1 MRLPYAPTSAP
12 PSAPQSTHDTYNR
25 IALRRQPRPLIPLD
39 LTLLHSPAVA
49 DGYNAFVGAI
59 RTATIIPAAILE
71 LAVCR
76 VAVLTNAVW
85 EWEAHSKLAIK
96 AGVSRQILEQILEL
110 DKGVGESRNWEMVG
124 DLEEAVLRYVDAVTM
139 VVNVDDLTWERLQI
153 AFEQKGWAEREL
165 VELTIA
171 VAGYNAVSRILVP
184 LNVGERNGFVMR
196 VPDEE
201 E

>member
-1 MRLPYAPTSAP
+1 
-12 PSAPQSTHDTYNR
+12 
-25 IALRRQPRPLIPLD
+25 
-39 LTLLHSPAVA
+39 
-49 DGYNAFVGAI
+49 
-59 RTATIIPAAILE
+59 
-71 LAVCR
+71 
-76 VAVLTNAVW
+76 VW